1 MCHAVVIPHIS
12 TANMFVF
19 SAVSEPGR
27 PIVRHQSNRIMN
39 LTEHKLAARLLD
51 VIEHDILPLTTRG
64 VALGNKVFGAAILR
78 KSDLSLVVA
87 ETNNELENP
96 LWHGEVH
103 TLKRFHELGERPDT
117 KDLIF
122 LSTHEPC
129 TMCMSAITWAGFDNF
144 YSFFSHEDSRDA
156 FAIPHD
162 LKILKEVFGLE
173 PGGYRRSN
181 AFWNSYFI
189 SDLVETESE
198 PLRSRLR
205 EQTTRIK
212 AAYDALSS
220 DYQSSKDDNNI
231 PLN

>member
-1 MCHAVVIPHIS
+1 MPDKTIAS
-12 TANMFVF
+12 
-19 SAVSEPGR
+19 
-27 PIVRHQSNRIMN
+27 
-39 LTEHKLAARLLD
+39 RLLS
-51 VIEHDILPLTTRG
+51 VIEDDILPLTERG
-64 VALGNKVFGAAILR
+64 VSLGNKVFGAAILR

-103 TLKRFHELGERPDT
+103 TLKRFYELGDTPPT

-144 YSFFSHEDSRDA
+144 YYFFSHEDSRDA

-173 PGGYRRSN
+173 PGGYRRQN
-181 AFWNSYFI
+181 AFWNSFAI
-189 SDLVETESE
+189 ADLVETEE
-198 PLRSRLR
+198 ARLKTALKA
-205 EQTTRIK
+205 QTARIK
-212 AAYDALSS
+212 ARYDALSTS
-220 DYQSSKDDNNI
+220 YQSSKSANDI

>member
-1 MCHAVVIPHIS
+1 MTI
-12 TANMFVF
+12 
-19 SAVSEPGR
+19 
-27 PIVRHQSNRIMN
+27 
-39 LTEHKLAARLLD
+39 AARLLD
-51 VIEHDILPLTTRG
+51 VIENDILPLTEQG
-64 VALGNKVFGAAILR
+64 VAAGNKVFGAAILK
-78 KSDLSLVVA
+78 KSDLSLVIA

-103 TLKRFHELGERPDT
+103 TLKRFYEKTSGLST

-189 SDLVETESE
+189 TDLAESEDE
-198 PLRSRLR
+198 PLRSKLIA
-205 EQTTRIK
+205 QIARIK
-212 AAYDALSS
+212 GRYERLS
-220 DYQSSKDDNNI
+220 DNYQSGKGENNI
-231 PLN
+231 PLA

>member
-1 MCHAVVIPHIS
+1 MAENTIAS
-12 TANMFVF
+12 
-19 SAVSEPGR
+19 
-27 PIVRHQSNRIMN
+27 
-39 LTEHKLAARLLD
+39 RLLD
-51 VIEHDILPLTTRG
+51 VIENDILPLTTQG
-64 VALGNKVFGAAILR
+64 VAQGNKVFGAAILR
-78 KSDLSLVVA
+78 KSDLSLVLA

-103 TLKRFHELGERPDT
+103 ALKRFYELGEKPATR
-117 KDLIF
+117 DLIF

-173 PGGYRRSN
+173 PGGYRRNN
-181 AFWNSYFI
+181 AFWNSFFI
-189 SDLVETESE
+189 ADLVETENE
-198 PLRSRLR
+198 PLKSGLLA
-205 EQTTRIK
+205 QTARIK
-212 AAYDALSS
+212 ATYNALSS
-220 DYQSSKDDNNI
+220 TYQSSKNDNAI

>member
-1 MCHAVVIPHIS
+1 MAD
-12 TANMFVF
+12 TK
-19 SAVSEPGR
+19 
-27 PIVRHQSNRIMN
+27 
-39 LTEHKLAARLLD
+39 TAARLLD
-51 VIEHDILPLTTRG
+51 VIEKDILPLTAKG

-78 KSDLSLVVA
+78 KSDLSLVIA

-103 TLKRFHELGERPDT
+103 TLKRFYELGEKLDT

-144 YSFFSHEDSRDA
+144 YYFFSHEDSRDA

-173 PGGYRRSN
+173 PGGYRRKN
-181 AFWNSYFI
+181 AFWNAFALA
-189 SDLVETESE
+189 DLVEVADE
-198 PLRSRLR
+198 P
-205 EQTTRIK
+205 EKAKMQAQWERIN
-212 AAYDALSS
+212 ATYASLS
-220 DYQSSKDDNNI
+220 DTYQSTKDDNAI

>member
-1 MCHAVVIPHIS
+1 MS
-12 TANMFVF
+12 ETA
-19 SAVSEPGR
+19 
-27 PIVRHQSNRIMN
+27 
-39 LTEHKLAARLLD
+39 LAARLLD
-51 VIEHDILPLTTRG
+51 VIERDIIPLTRKG
-64 VALGNKVFGAAILR
+64 VAAGNKVFGAAILR
-78 KSDLSLVVA
+78 KSDLSLVIA

-103 TLKRFHELGERPDT
+103 TLKRFYDMGERPDT

-144 YSFFSHEDSRDA
+144 YYFFSYEDSRDA

-173 PGGYRRSN
+173 PGGYRKSN
-181 AFWNSYFI
+181 AFW
-189 SDLVETESE
+189 
-198 PLRSRLR
+198 RSGSLR
-205 EQTTRIK
+205 EMVAASPEAEKARMQAQWGRINEEY
-212 AAYDALSS
+212 ARLSET
-220 DYQSSKDDNNI
+220 YQVSKSGNSI